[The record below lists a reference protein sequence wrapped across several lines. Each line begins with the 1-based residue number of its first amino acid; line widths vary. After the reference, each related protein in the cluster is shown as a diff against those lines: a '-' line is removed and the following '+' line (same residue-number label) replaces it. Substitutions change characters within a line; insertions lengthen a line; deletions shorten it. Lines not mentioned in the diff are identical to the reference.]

1 MERTISAFDMR
12 RMFGKVLTEVLA
24 RGTVYVIERHGEPV
38 AAVVPMRLYEQ
49 WQRQREA
56 FFDEIEATA
65 QRVNMPEDQALTIA
79 LEEQQAVRAARRP
92 SDR

>member
-1 MERTISAFDMR
+1 MERTISAFDVR

-49 WQRQREA
+49 WRRQREA
-56 FFDEIEATA
+56 FFAAIEATA
-65 QRVNMPEDQALTIA
+65 QRVNMPEDQALTLA
-79 LEEQQAVRAARRP
+79 LEEQQAVRAARRR
-92 SDR
+92 SNR